1 MEYTILVI
9 EDEPFQ
15 LKNLSEALEK
25 QGYNVLSSESSVKG
39 VKIVKEKAVDL
50 VLTDFKMP
58 EKNGLEVLREVKQIN
73 PDISVIIITAYGD
86 VETAVKVMKE
96 GAFDYLTKPID
107 FEELDIIIKKAL
119 ERKILVSE
127 NRELRRQLAEKYRFD
142 EIVYGSSEMEEVI
155 NVALRAADSRAS
167 ILIYGESGTG
177 KELIAKA
184 VHYASPR
191 KDKPLIS
198 VNCAALNEN
207 LLESELF
214 GHEKGAFTGADKQ
227 RKGRFELADGG
238 TIFLDEV
245 GEIPL
250 ATQVKLLR
258 VLQEREFERVGGNQT
273 INVDVRVIS
282 ATNKNLEDM
291 IKKGTFR
298 EDLFYR
304 LNVISIKIPPLRERK
319 GDIPLLINYFISKY
333 AKENKKEVESLSKEA
348 MDALIKYNYPGNVRE
363 LENAIERAVIMTRG
377 KIITLDDLPIFM
389 KVSKDESKQ
398 NYELRG
404 ETLDEIVENVER
416 QLIADAL
423 VRANSNQTKAAEI
436 LGISERNLRYK
447 LKKYGMKR
455 EILNT
460 E

>member
-25 QGYNVLSSESSVKG
+25 QGYNVLSSESSIKG
-39 VKIVKEKAVDL
+39 IKIVQEKAIDL

-73 PDISVIIITAYGD
+73 PDISVIVITAYGD

-96 GAFDYLTKPID
+96 GAFDYLTKPIE
-107 FEELDIIIKKAL
+107 FEELDIVIKKAL
-119 ERKILVSE
+119 ERKMLVSE
-127 NRELRRQLAEKYRFD
+127 NRELRRQLAGKYRFD
-142 EIVYGSSEMEEVI
+142 EIIYEDPKMEEVI
-155 NVALRAADSRAS
+155 NTAGRSADSKAS

-177 KELIAKA
+177 KELVAKA
-184 VHYASPR
+184 IHYASPR

-214 GHEKGAFTGADKQ
+214 GHEKGAFTGADRQ
-227 RKGRFELADGG
+227 RKGRFELANGG

-250 ATQVKLLR
+250 TTQVKLLR
-258 VLQEREFERVGGNQT
+258 VLQEREFERVGGNET
-273 INVDVRVIS
+273 IHVDVRVIS
-282 ATNKNLEDM
+282 ATNKDLEDM
-291 IKKGTFR
+291 IKKGLFR
-298 EDLFYR
+298 EDLYYR
-304 LNVISIKIPPLRERK
+304 LNVISIRIPPLRERK
-319 GDIPLLINYFISKY
+319 SDIPPLVSYFIAKY
-333 AKENKKEVESLSKEA
+333 AKENNKEVESVSKEA

-363 LENAIERAVIMTRG
+363 LENALERAVIMARG
-377 KIITLDDLPIFM
+377 RVITLDDLPIHI
-389 KVSKDESKQ
+389 KASRDDSKQ
-398 NYELRG
+398 NYELKG
-404 ETLDEIVENVER
+404 KTLDEIIENVER

-423 VRANSNQTKAAEI
+423 VRANSNQSRAAEI

-447 LKKYGMKR
+447 IKKYGMKR
-455 EILNT
+455 
-460 E
+460 

>member
-9 EDEPFQ
+9 EDEPLQ

-25 QGYNVLSSESSVKG
+25 QGYNVLSSESSAKG
-39 VKIVKEKAVDL
+39 IKIVQEKAVDL

-96 GAFDYLTKPID
+96 GAFDYLTKPIE

-119 ERKILVSE
+119 ERKMLVSE
-127 NRELRRQLAEKYRFD
+127 NKELRRQLAGKYRFD
-142 EIVYGSSEMEEVI
+142 EIIYGSSEMEEVI
-155 NVALRAADSRAS
+155 NTAGRAADSRAS

-184 VHYASPR
+184 IHYASPR
-191 KDKPLIS
+191 KNKPLIS
-198 VNCAALNEN
+198 INCAALNEN

-245 GEIPL
+245 GEIPPSI
-250 ATQVKLLR
+250 QVKLLR
-258 VLQEREFERVGGNQT
+258 VLQEREFERVGGNET
-273 INVDVRVIS
+273 IRVDVRVIS
-282 ATNKNLEDM
+282 ATNRDLESM

-304 LNVISIKIPPLRERK
+304 LNVISIRIPPLRERK
-319 GDIPLLINYFISKY
+319 SDIPPLINYFITKY
-333 AKENKKEVESLSKEA
+333 AKENNKEVESLSKEA

-363 LENAIERAVIMTRG
+363 LENAIERAVIMARG

-389 KVSKDESKQ
+389 KISNDDSKQ
-398 NYELRG
+398 SYELKG
-404 ETLDEIVENVER
+404 ETLDKIVENVER
-416 QLIADAL
+416 QLIAEAL
-423 VRANSNQTKAAEI
+423 VRANNNQSRAAEI

-447 LKKYGMKR
+447 LKKYGMKK
-455 EILNT
+455 
-460 E
+460 

>member
-9 EDEPFQ
+9 EDEPLQ

-25 QGYNVLSSESSVKG
+25 QGYNVLSSESSAKG
-39 VKIVKEKAVDL
+39 IEIVQEKAVDL

-96 GAFDYLTKPID
+96 GAFDYLTKPIE

-119 ERKILVSE
+119 ERKMLVSE
-127 NRELRRQLAEKYRFD
+127 NKELRRQLAGKYRFD
-142 EIVYGSSEMEEVI
+142 EIIYGSSEMEEVI
-155 NVALRAADSRAS
+155 NTAGRAADSRAS

-184 VHYASPR
+184 IHYASPR
-191 KDKPLIS
+191 KNKPLIS
-198 VNCAALNEN
+198 INCAALNEN

-245 GEIPL
+245 GEIPPSI
-250 ATQVKLLR
+250 QVKLLR
-258 VLQEREFERVGGNQT
+258 VLQEREFERVGGNET
-273 INVDVRVIS
+273 IRVDVRVIS
-282 ATNKNLEDM
+282 ATNRDLESM
-291 IKKGTFR
+291 IKKGAFR

-304 LNVISIKIPPLRERK
+304 LNVISIRIPPLRERK
-319 GDIPLLINYFISKY
+319 SDIPPLINYFITKY
-333 AKENKKEVESLSKEA
+333 ARENNKEVESLSKEA

-363 LENAIERAVIMTRG
+363 LENAIERAVIMARG

-389 KVSKDESKQ
+389 KISNDDSKQ
-398 NYELRG
+398 SYELKG
-404 ETLDEIVENVER
+404 ETLDKIVENVER
-416 QLIADAL
+416 QLIAEAL
-423 VRANSNQTKAAEI
+423 VKANNNQSRAAEI

-447 LKKYGMKR
+447 LKKYGMKK
-455 EILNT
+455 
-460 E
+460 

>member
-9 EDEPFQ
+9 EDEPLQ

-25 QGYNVLSSESSVKG
+25 QGYNVLSSESSAKG
-39 VKIVKEKAVDL
+39 IKIVQEKAVDL

-96 GAFDYLTKPID
+96 GAFDYLTKPIE

-119 ERKILVSE
+119 ERKMLVSE
-127 NRELRRQLAEKYRFD
+127 NKELRRQLAGKYRFD
-142 EIVYGSSEMEEVI
+142 EIIYGSSEMEEVI
-155 NVALRAADSRAS
+155 NTAGRAADSRAS

-184 VHYASPR
+184 IHYASPR
-191 KDKPLIS
+191 KNKPLIS
-198 VNCAALNEN
+198 INCAALNEN

-245 GEIPL
+245 GEIPPSI
-250 ATQVKLLR
+250 QVKLLR
-258 VLQEREFERVGGNQT
+258 VLQEREFERVGGNET
-273 INVDVRVIS
+273 IRVDVRVIS
-282 ATNKNLEDM
+282 ATNRDLESM

-304 LNVISIKIPPLRERK
+304 LNVISIRIPPLRERK
-319 GDIPLLINYFISKY
+319 NDIPPLINYFITKY
-333 AKENKKEVESLSKEA
+333 AKENNKEVESLSKEA

-363 LENAIERAVIMTRG
+363 LENAIERAVIMARG

-389 KVSKDESKQ
+389 KISNGDSKQ
-398 NYELRG
+398 SYELKG
-404 ETLDEIVENVER
+404 ETLDKIVENVER
-416 QLIADAL
+416 QLIAEAL
-423 VRANSNQTKAAEI
+423 VRANNNQSRAAEI

-447 LKKYGMKR
+447 LKKYGMKK
-455 EILNT
+455 
-460 E
+460 

>member
-9 EDEPFQ
+9 EDEPLQ

-25 QGYNVLSSESSVKG
+25 QGYNVLSSESSAKG
-39 VKIVKEKAVDL
+39 IKIVQEKAVDL

-86 VETAVKVMKE
+86 VETAVEVMKE
-96 GAFDYLTKPID
+96 GAFDYLTKPIE

-119 ERKILVSE
+119 ERKMLVSE
-127 NRELRRQLAEKYRFD
+127 NKELRRQLAGKYRFD
-142 EIVYGSSEMEEVI
+142 KIIYGSSEMEEVI
-155 NVALRAADSRAS
+155 NTAGRAADSRAS

-184 VHYASPR
+184 IHYASPR
-191 KDKPLIS
+191 KNKPLIS
-198 VNCAALNEN
+198 INCAALNEN

-214 GHEKGAFTGADKQ
+214 GHERGAFTGADKQ

-245 GEIPL
+245 GEIPPSI
-250 ATQVKLLR
+250 QVKLLR
-258 VLQEREFERVGGNQT
+258 VLQEREFERVGGNET
-273 INVDVRVIS
+273 IRVDVRVIS
-282 ATNKNLEDM
+282 ATNRDLESM

-304 LNVISIKIPPLRERK
+304 LNVISIRIPPLRERK
-319 GDIPLLINYFISKY
+319 SDIPPLINYFITKY
-333 AKENKKEVESLSKEA
+333 AKENNKEVESLSKEA

-389 KVSKDESKQ
+389 KISNDDSKQ
-398 NYELRG
+398 SYELKG
-404 ETLDEIVENVER
+404 ETLDKIVENVER
-416 QLIADAL
+416 QLIAEAL
-423 VRANSNQTKAAEI
+423 VRANNNQSRAAEI

-447 LKKYGMKR
+447 LKKYGMKK
-455 EILNT
+455 
-460 E
+460 